1 MLAESFDIW
10 LHKRGL
16 MMQTSRWPGNSEGHE
31 TAYQVYGLS
40 LDFDE
45 EVLAAIHKR
54 KTREHHPDA
63 GGDREQFERYQRAY
77 EVLTDPTQRFDERKR
92 EEERLQ
98 RNFSGSTSQ
107 GSFEDGYAAGHSQ
120 GRADTYAAYSRTY
133 ADPAQPAYTA
143 PAPPQTAKPLEFSER
158 MIRRLRI
165 VHAIALGALAS
176 LVFLAASLD
185 AFADG
190 FTRIFATA
198 LVVATFA
205 LTYRFSFKLLMRV
218 LREPSIGVGLKV
230 LVLGVGYGVFLLV
243 AFVTNILGT
252 MVALIAF
259 LVDRVVRKFKRA

>member
-1 MLAESFDIW
+1 
-10 LHKRGL
+10 
-16 MMQTSRWPGNSEGHE
+16 MQTSRWPGDSEGHE

-40 LDFDE
+40 VNFDE

-54 KTREHHPDA
+54 KSREHHPDA

-77 EVLTDPTQRFDERKR
+77 EVLTDPTRRFDERKR
-92 EEERLQ
+92 EEERL
-98 RNFSGSTSQ
+98 RRTFSGSTSQ
-107 GSFEDGYAAGHSQ
+107 SSLEDGFAAGHSQ
-120 GRADTYAAYSRTY
+120 GRADTYAAFSRTY
-133 ADPAQPAYTA
+133 AEPAQPTYTA

-158 MIRRLRI
+158 MIRGLRI
-165 VHAIALGALAS
+165 VHAIALGVLTALVA
-176 LVFLAASLD
+176 FAASMDDLTS
-185 AFADG
+185 G

-198 LVVATFA
+198 CVMATFA

-218 LREPSIGVGLKV
+218 LREPSMGVGLKL